1 MRRIIFR
8 SFAIL
13 HRFSQWSRKKLT
25 SAGTL
30 IFLGLI
36 FSGVFGIDTRQT
48 LSFLIFS
55 LLLSLLLISF
65 LFSLFFRG
73 RFSIQRELPDYCTVG
88 QTMQYRVNIKNE
100 SRFAQEDLSIVE
112 ELSCAMPSFPEFL
125 RHLKLD
131 NKTNRFDRY
140 IGFPLWLKLVQFK
153 RGASIK
159 ATPVKNIP
167 ANTTSSTVIRI
178 LPLRRG
184 YINFKHSVLLRP
196 DPFGLS
202 NASRKINK
210 VDSVLVLPKRYKA
223 PKIALPGIR
232 RYQRGGVN
240 HAGSVGDSQ
249 EFVSLRDYRPG
260 DPIRNIH
267 WRSFAKQS
275 MPIVK
280 EYQDEFFVRMGMVLD
295 TFLETKNE
303 MLFEEA
309 VSVAASLIDDPNSN
323 DSLLDLMFVGNEA
336 YKFTSDRGIANL
348 NRMLE
353 ILACVNACY
362 DKSFENL
369 SNLVFRNIASLSAL
383 ICIFLDWDQSRQD
396 FVKKIRALNIP
407 VLVIILEE
415 SSKTEHTSKFMPGPM
430 QDQPHRFHVLN
441 QNNIA
446 EQLRNITF

>member
-8 SFAIL
+8 SFGII

-48 LSFLIFS
+48 LSFQIFS

-112 ELSCAMPSFPEFL
+112 ELSCVMPKFPEFL
-125 RHLKLD
+125 RQLKLD

-159 ATPVKNIP
+159 VTPVKNIP
-167 ANTTSSTVIRI
+167 AKTTSSTVIRI

-184 YINFKHSVLLRP
+184 YINFKRSVLLRP

-202 NASRKINK
+202 NASSKINQA
-210 VDSVLVLPKRYKA
+210 DSVLVLPKRYKA

-260 DPIRNIH
+260 DPVKNIH

-280 EYQDEFFVRMGMVLD
+280 EFQDEFFVRMGMVLD

-309 VSVAASLIDDPNSN
+309 VSVAASLIDDPDNN
-323 DSLLDLMFVGNEA
+323 DSLLDLMFVGNDA

-369 SNLVFRNIASLSAL
+369 SNLVFRNIDSLSAL

-396 FVKKIRALNIP
+396 FVKKIRALNVP

-415 SSKTEHTSKFMPGPM
+415 SSETEHIPGFMPGPM

-446 EQLRNITF
+446 KQLENITF

>member
-8 SFAIL
+8 SFGII

-48 LSFLIFS
+48 LSFQIFS

-100 SRFAQEDLSIVE
+100 SRFTQEDLSIVE
-112 ELSCAMPSFPEFL
+112 ELSCTMPNFPEFL

-159 ATPVKNIP
+159 ATPVKNIT
-167 ANTTSSTVIRI
+167 AKTTSSTVIRI

-184 YINFKHSVLLRP
+184 YINFKRSVLLRP

-202 NASRKINK
+202 NASKKINK
-210 VDSVLVLPKRYKA
+210 TDSVLVLPKRYKA

-260 DPIRNIH
+260 DPVKNIH

-280 EYQDEFFVRMGMVLD
+280 EFQDEFFVRMGMVLD

-309 VSVAASLIDDPNSN
+309 VSVAASLIDDPNNN
-323 DSLLDLMFVGNEA
+323 DSLLDLMFVGNDA

-369 SNLVFRNIASLSAL
+369 SNLVFRNIGSLSAL

-396 FVKKIRALNIP
+396 FVKKIRTLNVP

-415 SSKTEHTSKFMPGPM
+415 SFETGHTTGFTPGPM

-446 EQLRNITF
+446 EQLENITF